1 MPVNKF
7 GSSKIDKPATNIIHT
22 GGVSL
27 AYLDRNFERKGANE
41 SLSTQGGNIHGNL
54 NMFGMIGMNGNPVR
68 GLPNSISHDDEA
80 VSKRYVGEQMSQ
92 LAELIKRYV
101 CSKGLITVWASESGA
116 LSANQCEWS
125 FGERNTNT
133 NARHMGYVM
142 PANGKIVKMS
152 LNSSPTNA
160 PVRVNLVINGNEQ
173 QDYFI
178 SKPANQRSSHTT
190 FEIPF
195 ALAAGSTINFITK
208 TNNQQARYSV
218 VALLIE
224 VTL

>member
-80 VSKRYVGEQMSQ
+80 VSKKYVGEQILPVLEVVEDQKITRVSEILILNSEMIFYK
-92 LAELIKRYV
+92 LVCIIKRIHFFW
-101 CSKGLITVWASESGA
+101 CMLHHLTV
-116 LSANQCEWS
+116 Q
-125 FGERNTNT
+125 
-133 NARHMGYVM
+133 
-142 PANGKIVKMS
+142 K
-152 LNSSPTNA
+152 
-160 PVRVNLVINGNEQ
+160 
-173 QDYFI
+173 
-178 SKPANQRSSHTT
+178 
-190 FEIPF
+190 
-195 ALAAGSTINFITK
+195 
-208 TNNQQARYSV
+208 
-218 VALLIE
+218 
-224 VTL
+224 